1 MLRGSS
7 DGLTVDDFHPQG
19 FINPRDVFPGRS
31 RQPNRIV
38 GANKA
43 ASSGNQATSLPAGK
57 QTHKCCGR
65 KDRQGCVNL
74 EEDGSGALESC
85 EGDCA
90 QCEDC
95 LKDHHDCEDGLIK
108 CVDNCEDCIDE
119 HDAAC
124 GQHGQV
130 CTEECNDCDFSCFD
144 CIDWNVFERDKSL
157 GLSYTVPILE
167 QPMPSASPLPDFP
180 PSCDFMD
187 MDLNSPM
194 STESPIPP
202 VDMSM
207 HHYCLNS
214 SQVPLWNAFAPT
226 TYCSPGDVTFNPE
239 QNDHAHLSFQGPW
252 GCHPA
257 AAHRPPQNV
266 PAAVGSIEQQ
276 PLPPVPSLVPV
287 SESSLVGPQPPV
299 TVPRSN
305 TTGSDRICEWVM
317 PCGTV
322 CGASFATTADLKKHL
337 KSIHTVKGTTSCR
350 WQGCSATF
358 ASDAALTGHISKKHL
373 SAAIA
378 DEDGPFKCTFAGCP
392 KSFMYKQVRD
402 EHVASSHNGS
412 KMFCEICK
420 QWLNAE
426 GSNFKRHM
434 ASHQPKH
441 EHMICKFHH
450 LGCKRR
456 FPRLDNLRRH
466 EGCCK
471 FGKKAAMHHH
481 HHHRHISNR

>member
-7 DGLTVDDFHPQG
+7 DGLTVEDFHPQG

-38 GANKA
+38 SANKA
-43 ASSGNQATSLPAGK
+43 TSLGNQATSVAPTKPPHA
-57 QTHKCCGR
+57 CCGR
-65 KDRQGCVNL
+65 KEQQGCIKLN
-74 EEDGSGALESC
+74 EEGNDAPQSC
-85 EGDCA
+85 EGDCTR
-90 QCEDC
+90 CEEC
-95 LKDHHDCEDGLIK
+95 LQDHHDCEDSLIK
-108 CVDNCEDCIDE
+108 CVDNCDDCIEE

-144 CIDWNVFERDKSL
+144 CIDWSVFEKDRSL

-167 QPMPSASPLPDFP
+167 QPVPGESPLPDF
-180 PSCDFMD
+180 SSSGDFMD
-187 MDLNSPM
+187 MDLNSTI

-214 SQVPLWNAFAPT
+214 AQIPSWNAFTPA
-226 TYCSPGDVTFNPE
+226 TYCTPGEVIFNTDVNGT
-239 QNDHAHLSFQGPW
+239 AHTGFQAPW

-257 AAHRPPQNV
+257 TAHRSLQNV
-266 PAAVGSIEQQ
+266 HTASGINHQPSTPSLTPVYDPSLLNPQPQATMQPLHATPAA
-276 PLPPVPSLVPV
+276 P
-287 SESSLVGPQPPV
+287 
-299 TVPRSN
+299 
-305 TTGSDRICEWVM
+305 SDRICEWVM

-322 CGASFATTADLKKHL
+322 CGASFATTTDLKKHL
-337 KSIHTVKGTTSCR
+337 KSIHTVKGTTSCG

-358 ASDAALTGHISKKHL
+358 ASEAALTGHISKKHL

-378 DEDGPFKCTFAGCP
+378 DEDGPFKCTFAGCT

-441 EHMICKFHH
+441 QHMICKFHH

-466 EGCCK
+466 EACCK

-481 HHHRHISNR
+481 HHHRHVSNR